1 MKKIMFTDDL
11 TKAVLE
17 GRKTMTRRILSVQAH
32 ESETQKAQLVTEI
45 AYNAPTRLHWNLCRT
60 EQDFI
65 TKEFFV
71 VVDEDETRFSPP
83 FEANTIV
90 ALAQRYSDIVVQDP
104 GLEDVL
110 IKRLHLEDAPGWSNK
125 MYVASE
131 LMPHQIRVN
140 SWRVERLQDITEEDC
155 LREGIYEVP
164 FCAWGWEDN
173 GANFETPRE
182 AFAALI
188 NLISG
193 KGTWER
199 NPWVWVFDFNLVR

>member
-17 GRKTMTRRILSVQAH
+17 GRKTMTRRIMGVFP
-32 ESETQKAQLVTEI
+32 
-45 AYNAPTRLHWNLCRT
+45 PTDNSR
-60 EQDFI
+60 
-65 TKEFFV
+65 FFV
-71 VVDEDETRFSPP
+71 DERGNCFWKDTNKAIRSTDFHPP

-104 GLEDVL
+104 SLEDVL

>member
-17 GRKTMTRRILSVQAH
+17 GRKTMTRRIMAVQTDDMCA
-32 ESETQKAQLVTEI
+32 KLQLDEQG
-45 AYNAPTRLHWNLCRT
+45 RLYWRLAGDAGFPEGGR
-60 EQDFI
+60 
-65 TKEFFV
+65 FF
-71 VVDEDETRFSPP
+71 RPP

-104 GLEDVL
+104 SLEDVL

-131 LMPHQIRVN
+131 LMPHQIRIN